1 MNCLYFFIKI
11 RRYKEGTKNSS
22 SEIVFILS
30 SNDIDPGLMS
40 VVVIVLHAGHGVVLR
55 VVVIQQLHHVAPFSL
70 LVSQEPQLSLRLPL
84 LRRVKCYDKGKRTN
98 QNFGTLCEFSTLIF
112 TKVVN

>member
-1 MNCLYFFIKI
+1 M
-11 RRYKEGTKNSS
+11 KNN
-22 SEIVFILS
+22 
-30 SNDIDPGLMS
+30 NDIDPRLMS
-40 VVVIVLHAGHGVVLR
+40 VLVIVLHAGHGVVLR

-70 LVSQEPQLSLRLPL
+70 LVSQEPPLRLRLPL